1 MVMYRECATKP
12 ISVSVAMTKLLVHVS
27 VFDAGE
33 AYTGCLSKLFEN
45 NILNVIL

>member
-1 MVMYRECATKP
+1 MVMYKGCAAKL

-27 VFDAGE
+27 VFDVGG

-45 NILNVIL
+45 IILNVIL